1 MFKNLFSQGVKQVV
15 KINHNSDSSVINL
28 SKQMQIHRDIM
39 GELTGDKQ
47 SMQTNFDG
55 NKSQSYRMDMR
66 KSFLETSKPKVI
78 SQSIL
83 KSTKYQ
89 NPYNSISSIS
99 CINSSILKTD
109 ETVYD
114 LLNTSIID
122 KTCLICN
129 LNQEE
134 DKNKNDLFC
143 SLFGEP
149 IEAEEII
156 TDEKKVL
163 NKQKESFVNNIMN
176 NFGFDIQTCEYMYKL
191 YDGIKI
197 KYKDEPNKIDWF
209 FSRAISQIGGSYG
222 KFTISNKFGYKID
235 EDNVFLKMMEID
247 SDGWTNGAGKVCG
260 YGSEQNFFNDVG
272 ISNNEFIYLRYKL
285 RLQHFMTST
294 PSIYSYDSMLKS
306 TSSNQL
312 SYKKSMEKGLNKNN
326 ICLKCFKDIYEK
338 IYSSFKDKGDFAHM
352 MYTLSANL
360 IDKGHGVTNYWDPPL
375 AGHMGWKDSDERK
388 DIVGWLGDAIHAGG
402 FFISKKSF
410 DRMTSINSGI
420 ENVIRNINFV
430 SYYVYLKIQRYN
442 TNIDL
447 VEIKDGYIYFPTGVS
462 FGNDDYISDLDAD
475 NISHMSKNN
484 LIDSINNYYS
494 DISDNKRKS
503 EFLKNNPYKKI
514 EKIILL
520 KLSKN
525 NIEELKT
532 KEFQTTYNFLNK
544 LNS

>member
-1 MFKNLFSQGVKQVV
+1 
-15 KINHNSDSSVINL
+15 
-28 SKQMQIHRDIM
+28 
-39 GELTGDKQ
+39 
-47 SMQTNFDG
+47 
-55 NKSQSYRMDMR
+55 
-66 KSFLETSKPKVI
+66 
-78 SQSIL
+78 
-83 KSTKYQ
+83 
-89 NPYNSISSIS
+89 
-99 CINSSILKTD
+99 
-109 ETVYD
+109 
-114 LLNTSIID
+114 
-122 KTCLICN
+122 
-129 LNQEE
+129 
-134 DKNKNDLFC
+134 
-143 SLFGEP
+143 
-149 IEAEEII
+149 
-156 TDEKKVL
+156 
-163 NKQKESFVNNIMN
+163 
-176 NFGFDIQTCEYMYKL
+176 
-191 YDGIKI
+191 
-197 KYKDEPNKIDWF
+197 
-209 FSRAISQIGGSYG
+209 
-222 KFTISNKFGYKID
+222 
-235 EDNVFLKMMEID
+235 
-247 SDGWTNGAGKVCG
+247 
-260 YGSEQNFFNDVG
+260 
-272 ISNNEFIYLRYKL
+272 
-285 RLQHFMTST
+285 MTST
-294 PSIYSYDSMLKS
+294 LSIYSYDSMLKS

-503 EFLKNNPYKKI
+503 EF
-514 EKIILL
+514 
-520 KLSKN
+520 
-525 NIEELKT
+525 
-532 KEFQTTYNFLNK
+532 
-544 LNS
+544 

>member
-1 MFKNLFSQGVKQVV
+1 
-15 KINHNSDSSVINL
+15 
-28 SKQMQIHRDIM
+28 
-39 GELTGDKQ
+39 
-47 SMQTNFDG
+47 
-55 NKSQSYRMDMR
+55 
-66 KSFLETSKPKVI
+66 
-78 SQSIL
+78 
-83 KSTKYQ
+83 
-89 NPYNSISSIS
+89 
-99 CINSSILKTD
+99 
-109 ETVYD
+109 
-114 LLNTSIID
+114 
-122 KTCLICN
+122 
-129 LNQEE
+129 
-134 DKNKNDLFC
+134 
-143 SLFGEP
+143 
-149 IEAEEII
+149 
-156 TDEKKVL
+156 
-163 NKQKESFVNNIMN
+163 MN

-375 AGHMGWKDSDERK
+375 
-388 DIVGWLGDAIHAGG
+388 LGIWDG
-402 FFISKKSF
+402 
-410 DRMTSINSGI
+410 
-420 ENVIRNINFV
+420 
-430 SYYVYLKIQRYN
+430 KIQMR
-442 TNIDL
+442 
-447 VEIKDGYIYFPTGVS
+447 
-462 FGNDDYISDLDAD
+462 
-475 NISHMSKNN
+475 
-484 LIDSINNYYS
+484 
-494 DISDNKRKS
+494 
-503 EFLKNNPYKKI
+503 
-514 EKIILL
+514 EKI
-520 KLSKN
+520 
-525 NIEELKT
+525 
-532 KEFQTTYNFLNK
+532 
-544 LNS
+544 

>member
-163 NKQKESFVNNIMN
+163 NKQKESFVNNVMN
-176 NFGFDIQTCEYMYKL
+176 NFGFDIQTCEYIYKL

-209 FSRAISQIGGSYG
+209 FFRAISQIGGSYG

-235 EDNVFLKMMEID
+235 EDNVFLKMMEIAI
-247 SDGWTNGAGKVCG
+247 TN
-260 YGSEQNFFNDVG
+260 
-272 ISNNEFIYLRYKL
+272 L
-285 RLQHFMTST
+285 
-294 PSIYSYDSMLKS
+294 
-306 TSSNQL
+306 
-312 SYKKSMEKGLNKNN
+312 
-326 ICLKCFKDIYEK
+326 
-338 IYSSFKDKGDFAHM
+338 
-352 MYTLSANL
+352 
-360 IDKGHGVTNYWDPPL
+360 
-375 AGHMGWKDSDERK
+375 
-388 DIVGWLGDAIHAGG
+388 
-402 FFISKKSF
+402 
-410 DRMTSINSGI
+410 
-420 ENVIRNINFV
+420 
-430 SYYVYLKIQRYN
+430 
-442 TNIDL
+442 
-447 VEIKDGYIYFPTGVS
+447 YI
-462 FGNDDYISDLDAD
+462 
-475 NISHMSKNN
+475 
-484 LIDSINNYYS
+484 
-494 DISDNKRKS
+494 
-503 EFLKNNPYKKI
+503 
-514 EKIILL
+514 
-520 KLSKN
+520 
-525 NIEELKT
+525 
-532 KEFQTTYNFLNK
+532 
-544 LNS
+544 